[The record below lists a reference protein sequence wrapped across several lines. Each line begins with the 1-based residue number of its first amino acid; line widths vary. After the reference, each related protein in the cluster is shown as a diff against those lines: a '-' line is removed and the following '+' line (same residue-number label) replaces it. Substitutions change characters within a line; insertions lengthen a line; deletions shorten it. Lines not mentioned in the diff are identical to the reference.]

1 MGVMEKLSSL
11 LGLGKEMNIEEY
23 MDTDELE
30 NVDVLHEAADRYVKP
45 IALDNE
51 GDLSVVENELSRGN
65 IILLNFA
72 PIAKQQT
79 KLRNVIGE
87 LKSWTHKANGDV
99 ARIGESTLILTPAG
113 IKIVKKRKKA

>member
-1 MGVMEKLSSL
+1 MGVIEKLSGL
-11 LGLGKEMNIEEY
+11 LGLSKEMNIEEY

-51 GDLSVVENELSRGN
+51 GDLSVVENELTRGN

-79 KLRNVIGE
+79 RLRNVIGE
-87 LKSWTHKANGDV
+87 LKDWTHKANGDI